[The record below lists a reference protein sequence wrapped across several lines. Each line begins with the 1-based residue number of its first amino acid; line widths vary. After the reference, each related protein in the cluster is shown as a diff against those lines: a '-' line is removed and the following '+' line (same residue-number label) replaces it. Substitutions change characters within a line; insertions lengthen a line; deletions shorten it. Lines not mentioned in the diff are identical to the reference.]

1 MRRAPRKVPPP
12 VRLENRMTALSQQP
26 VSVFSTIA
34 VKKVLDTFIS
44 GAWTH
49 ETGITV
55 GTVYEPTNA
64 LLDRIAAGARP
75 DVMIGVTHQLT
86 PLGQKGIADLASCFA
101 IARVRVG
108 IAVAPESA
116 VHDISTVNA
125 LITALT
131 GARSV
136 AYSRAGASGVYFA
149 RLLDRLGIA
158 EQVNARATVT
168 DTGFTAAAVMEGRAD
183 IAVQLI
189 SEHRCVPGAR
199 ILGPLPEDVQ
209 NITEFSAVLSEAA
222 SQRPEPQALLRF
234 LTGDQAREAYRL
246 AGMEA
251 AF

>member
-1 MRRAPRKVPPP
+1 
-12 VRLENRMTALSQQP
+12 MTAPSPQP

-34 VKKVLDTFIS
+34 VKRAMDTFVS
-44 GAWTH
+44 GAFTH
-49 ETGITV
+49 QTGIAV
-55 GTVYEPTNA
+55 EAVYEPTNA
-64 LLDRIAAGARP
+64 LLGRIEAGARP
-75 DVMIGVTHQLT
+75 DVIIGATRQLT
-86 PLGQKGIADLASCFA
+86 PLGQKGIANLASCFS

-108 IAVAPESA
+108 IAVAPEPV
-116 VHDISTVNA
+116 VHDISTVDA

-149 RLLDRLGIA
+149 RLLERLGIA

-168 DTGFTAAAVMEGRAD
+168 DTGFTAAAVMDGRAD

-199 ILGPLPEDVQ
+199 ILGPLPDEVQ

-222 SQRPEPQALLRF
+222 VQRPEPRALLRF
-234 LTGDQAREAYRL
+234 LAGDQAREAYIL